1 MVARERRILQVLFFC
16 FGLSTLLLT
25 PPLQVA
31 DETVHFFRAYSLVT
45 GENASPEGSA
55 PLPRALTEFAHVM
68 VPDIPFHPERRYP
81 VERLSQGW
89 SIRVDADDVA
99 PAWFRNAAIYPPVS
113 YVGPAVVFAAL
124 EPFHPSPLLLM
135 YLGRLANLLIGTVA
149 LGVTLR
155 LAGFLTASLAVMA
168 FFPMTVAQ
176 TASLSADAV
185 TLSASLLLGGCLAR
199 FLESEQR
206 LGGPRLAAF
215 ASLGLVVTLAKFG
228 YWLLPWA
235 IALVPAARWGSSR
248 RKTTCLA
255 LFGVAQIVATA
266 GWLASVGI
274 EVSLPPGVDPD
285 AQIAGLLAAP
295 WRIATVAFWTLVHGA
310 GWFVGLVGKLG
321 HLDTRIPAWFVV
333 ASLLTLLATPLAS
346 QCAPRVSTWGCVWL
360 LTLCAATIAIINGA
374 IYATYTPVGSPR
386 VIGMQGRYLLPL
398 MPLVM
403 VVWTTTVARPTDH
416 LGSLTLRSTLRTY
429 GLPAYAIASW
439 LVTTSSLW
447 LRYWGAA

>member
-1 MVARERRILQVLFFC
+1 MAARERRVLQALFFC

-31 DETVHFFRAYSLVT
+31 DEAAHFFRAYSLVT

-55 PLPRALTEFAHVM
+55 RLPRALTEFAHVV

-81 VERLSQGW
+81 VERLSEGW

-113 YVGPAVVFAAL
+113 YVAPAVVIAAL

-135 YLGRLANLLIGTVA
+135 YLGRLANLLIGMVA
-149 LGVTLR
+149 LGFTLR
-155 LAGFLTASLAVMA
+155 LAGFLSPSLAVMA

-185 TLSASLLLGGCLAR
+185 TLSASLLLGGCLAC

-206 LGGPRLAAF
+206 LSGPRFAAF
-215 ASLGLVVTLAKFG
+215 ASIGLVVTLAKFG

-235 IALVPAARWGSSR
+235 IALVPATRWGSLR
-248 RKTTCLA
+248 RKTTWLA
-255 LFGVAQIVATA
+255 LFGVVQIVATG
-266 GWLASVGI
+266 GWLAFVGT
-274 EVSLPPGVDPD
+274 EVARAPGVDPD
-285 AQIAGLLAAP
+285 AQIAGLLTAP
-295 WRIATVAFWTLVHGA
+295 WRIVTVGFWTLVHGA

-321 HLDTRIPAWFVV
+321 HLDTRIPDWFVV

-346 QCAPRVSTWGCVWL
+346 QSAPRVSMRGWVWR

-374 IYATYTPVGSPR
+374 IYVASTPVGGPR
-386 VIGMQGRYLLPL
+386 VLGMQGRYLLPL
-398 MPLVM
+398 MPLAM
-403 VVWTTTVARPTDH
+403 VVWTTAVARPADR
-416 LGSLTLRSTLRTY
+416 LRSPTLRSALRTY
-429 GLPAYAIASW
+429 GTPGYALASW

-447 LRYWGAA
+447 TRYWGHA